1 MAKSRT
7 PGGASMGSEQTA
19 RSLERAALELLA
31 RDGVLK
37 GLNLREVADHAGVNR
52 ALVYHYFGSRRD
64 LLRAAL
70 RHNVRQRI
78 MSARMKDEPLGFGDR
93 MKHVLRGCIRYVSM
107 YRLVALLMLDGDSTL
122 RLMPDLPR
130 TQQRLQQDQA
140 AGVLDPEIDPVAL
153 HALMVSLSLGYSMSR
168 TQLAKEFGIG
178 VRELDERMLA
188 VAERLGFEAPERP

>member
-1 MAKSRT
+1 MD
-7 PGGASMGSEQTA
+7 SEQTS

-78 MSARMKDEPLGFGDR
+78 MTVRMQDEPLGFGGR
-93 MKHVLRGCIRYVSM
+93 LKHALRGCIRYVSM
-107 YRLVALLMLDGDSTL
+107 YRLVALLMLDGDSQL

-130 TQQRLQQDQA
+130 TQQRLKQDQD
-140 AGVLDPEIDPVAL
+140 AGTLDPEIDLVAL
-153 HALMVSLSLGYSMSR
+153 HALVVSLSLGYSVSR
-168 TQLAKEFGIG
+168 TQMAKEFGIG
-178 VRELDERMLA
+178 VRELDERMLELT
-188 VAERLGFEAPERP
+188 ERLGAGLGPEKH

>member
-1 MAKSRT
+1 MD
-7 PGGASMGSEQTA
+7 SEQTA

-78 MSARMKDEPLGFGDR
+78 MSVRMQDEPLGFGDR
-93 MKHVLRGCIRYVSM
+93 MKHALRGCIRYVSM
-107 YRLVALLMLDGDSTL
+107 YRLVALLVLDGDSTL

-130 TQQRLQQDQA
+130 TQQRLKQDQA
-140 AGVLDPEIDPVAL
+140 EGALDPEIDPVAL
-153 HALMVSLSLGYSMSR
+153 HAMMVSLSLGYPMAR
-168 TQLAKEFGIG
+168 TQLAKEFGLG
-178 VRELDERMLA
+178 VRELDERMFAL
-188 VAERLGFEAPERP
+188 AERLGPEKP